1 MKNDLEVYKSFKEAL
16 QKEELVFLFGSG
28 ISAALTH
35 QAGGWVKWILDGTN
49 YISDKAIADQIR
61 HSVDNYKSAEN
72 LIRVVGEVISATKS
86 SHSYDD
92 WMRGS
97 LKSGNIEDDFLA
109 GVLKVLAA
117 SKTVFLTTNYDLL
130 LEQATGLNTLSYSEP
145 DAVFEMLRRNKN
157 HHNSHEL
164 ASIF

>member
-1 MKNDLEVYKSFKEAL
+1 ME
-16 QKEELVFLFGSG
+16 
-28 ISAALTH
+28 
-35 QAGGWVKWILDGTN
+35 
-49 YISDKAIADQIR
+49 
-61 HSVDNYKSAEN
+61 
-72 LIRVVGEVISATKS
+72 
-86 SHSYDD
+86 
-92 WMRGS
+92 
-97 LKSGNIEDDFLA
+97 SGNIEDDFLA